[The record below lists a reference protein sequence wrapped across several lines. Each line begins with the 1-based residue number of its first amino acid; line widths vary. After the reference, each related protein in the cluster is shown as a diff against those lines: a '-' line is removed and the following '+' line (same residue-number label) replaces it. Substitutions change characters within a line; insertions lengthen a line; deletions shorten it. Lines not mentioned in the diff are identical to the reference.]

1 MSTQSNRDQFVKQ
14 LEIIV
19 EGIKNNLV
27 KVLIFYRLKK

>member
-27 KVLIFYRLKK
+27 KVLIFFII